1 MSLTN
6 GGAAFALFILFKD
19 GEEEN
24 MKEATKN
31 TVLRVFQTAQCS
43 SARYIWGVACSAA
56 SILLSGLPFYTV
68 YRIVRIF
75 LEASLNDTA
84 VDVSAAW
91 LWAGITVAG
100 IVVGIALSIA
110 GSFICHSCAFHALY
124 GLRMRILDHMGR
136 LDLGFFTGGQS
147 GAVQKAMSDNIE
159 KMESIIAH
167 DVSNLIGAGLLLAS
181 LSALLFSINV
191 ALALTIVAALALAF
205 IIQFSAFGGKRGQ
218 KIWTDLNRSSTE
230 MDAAFSEYVSGME
243 EEKIFGRPEAAAL
256 RLTSL
261 IEKNRKILMAYLKR
275 VTPIYGA
282 YKTITLSVPA
292 FLLAVGCVLLYLYP
306 GDHGLMMELL
316 MFLIVGPAVISPLM
330 ELVEFGAD
338 LRDLAVRMD
347 QIEGVMKME
356 PVAEGA
362 CGAPPGPA
370 ELAFKDVS
378 FSYQNAADPLRR
390 MALEHVT
397 MHIPAGSFAALVGP
411 SGGGKSTAGQLLARF
426 WDVESGSICIGGK
439 DIRDYSTKALMD
451 TVAFVFQDTYIF
463 AESIYD
469 NIAMHR
475 DVTCGEVERAARAAR
490 CHDFIQALPEG
501 YKTRAGD
508 GGHKL
513 SGGEAQRIAIARAM
527 LKNAPIVV
535 LDEAMAFADA
545 ENELALREGM
555 AGLLKGK
562 TVLMI
567 AHRLYSIR
575 DADIIFVLDGG
586 KLKEQGTHQE
596 LLQKGGLY
604 AHLWAVQNETE
615 NWRMK
620 GGAANVSDDP
630 AVHLS

>member
-1 MSLTN
+1 M
-6 GGAAFALFILFKD
+6 LFILFKD

-147 GAVQKAMSDNIE
+147 GAVQKAISDNIE

-191 ALALTIVAALALAF
+191 PLALTIVAALALAF

-261 IEKNRKILMAYLKR
+261 IEKNRKSLMAYLKR

-292 FLLAVGCVLLYLYP
+292 FLLAVGCVLLYLDP
-306 GDHGLMMELL
+306 DDHGLMMELL

-475 DVTCGEVERAARAAR
+475 DVTCGEVERAAKAAR

-527 LKNAPIVV
+527 LKNSPIVV

>member
-1 MSLTN
+1 MLTN

-191 ALALTIVAALALAF
+191 PLALTIVAALALAF

-261 IEKNRKILMAYLKR
+261 IEKNRKSLMAYLKR

-292 FLLAVGCVLLYLYP
+292 FLLAVGCVLLYLDP

-475 DVTCGEVERAARAAR
+475 DVTCGEVERAAKAAR

-527 LKNAPIVV
+527 LKNSPIVV

>member
-1 MSLTN
+1 MA
-6 GGAAFALFILFKD
+6 G
-19 GEEEN
+19 
-24 MKEATKN
+24 TKKN
-31 TVLRVFQTAQCS
+31 AVLRVFQTAQCS
-43 SARYIWGVACSAA
+43 SARYIIGVVCSSV
-56 SILLSGLPFYTV
+56 SILLSGVPFYTI
-68 YRIVRIF
+68 YQIVRIF

-91 LWAGITVAG
+91 LWAGITLASIVIG
-100 IVVGIALSIA
+100 IVLSII
-110 GSFICHSCAFHALY
+110 GSFVCHSCAFGALY
-124 GLRMRILDHMGR
+124 DLRMSILNHMGR
-136 LDLGFFTGGQS
+136 LNLGFFTGGQS
-147 GAVQKAMSDNIE
+147 GAVQKTMNDNIE
-159 KMESIIAH
+159 KMENMIAH
-167 DVSNLIGAGLLLAS
+167 DVSNLIGAGLLLVS
-181 LSALLFSINV
+181 LSVLLFSINV
-191 ALALTIVAALALAF
+191 PLAVAIVAALTLAF

-230 MDAAFSEYVSGME
+230 LDAAFSEYVSGME
-243 EEKIFGRPEAAAL
+243 EEKIFGKPETAAL
-256 RLTSL
+256 RLTGL
-261 IEKNRKILMAYLKR
+261 IEKNRKSLMVYLKR

-292 FLLAVGCVLLYLYP
+292 FLLAVGCVLLYLNP

-338 LRDLAVRMD
+338 LRNLAVRMD
-347 QIEGVMKME
+347 QIEDVMKME
-356 PVAEGA
+356 PMAEGA
-362 CGAPPGPA
+362 FDTPPVSA
-370 ELAFKDVS
+370 ELAFQDVS
-378 FSYQNAADPLRR
+378 FSYQKAADPLRR

-426 WDVESGSICIGGK
+426 WDVESGSISIGGR
-439 DIRDYSTKALMD
+439 DIRDYSTRALMD
-451 TVAFVFQDTYIF
+451 AVAFVFQDTYLF
-463 AESIYD
+463 AESAYD

-475 DVTCGEVERAARAAR
+475 AVTREEVERAAKAAR
-490 CHDFIQALPEG
+490 CHDFIQALPKG
-501 YKTRAGD
+501 YHTKLGD

-555 AGLLKGK
+555 AELLKGK

-567 AHRLYSIR
+567 AHRLYSIQ
-575 DADIIFVLDGG
+575 DADMIFVLEGG
-586 KLKEQGTHQE
+586 KLKEQGTHRE
-596 LLQKGGLY
+596 LLQKDGLY
-604 AHLWAVQNETE
+604 AHLWDIQNETD

-620 GGAANVSDDP
+620 GGAAH
-630 AVHLS
+630 A

>member
-1 MSLTN
+1 M
-6 GGAAFALFILFKD
+6 LFILFKD

-167 DVSNLIGAGLLLAS
+167 DVSNLIGAGLLLVS

-191 ALALTIVAALALAF
+191 PLALTIVAALALAF

-261 IEKNRKILMAYLKR
+261 IEKNRKSLMAYLKR

-292 FLLAVGCVLLYLYP
+292 FLLAVGCVLLYLDP

-397 MHIPAGSFAALVGP
+397 MRIPAGSFAALVGP

-439 DIRDYSTKALMD
+439 DIRDYSTNALMD

-475 DVTCGEVERAARAAR
+475 DVTCGEVERAAKAAR

-527 LKNAPIVV
+527 LKNSPIVV